1 MDQTYTADHISEAAR
16 RLDLAMAT
24 LTAAYARDAGI
35 SVPELLALESL
46 DADGGLGPSEL
57 ARRLQLSTGA
67 VTALVDRLE
76 ASGHAAR
83 AAHPSDRRRVVVTRT
98 AKASEALATEA
109 APVAGQIGRLA
120 ESLSDDER
128 RVVGRFLDAFVSIVE
143 RAADEACASCIS

>member
-1 MDQTYTADHISEAAR
+1 MDQSYTADHITEATR
-16 RLDLAMAT
+16 RLEVAVST
-24 LTAAYARDAGI
+24 LNAAVARDVGVSI
-35 SVPELLALESL
+35 PELLALENL

-98 AKASEALATEA
+98 AKASEALALEA

-120 ESLSDDER
+120 ESLSDTER
-128 RVVGRFLDAFVSIVE
+128 QTVGRFLDTFITIVE
-143 RAADEACASCIS
+143 RAAAEACSS